1 MATVQVSPEQRVL
14 LHNVSWQTYEALL
27 GEVNSRGVRLTYD
40 DGSLEIMTVSHG
52 HESYARLI
60 GRFIE
65 SLTEELNIP
74 VHSGGSTTFKREAKK
89 RGLEPDECY
98 WIENELPMRGK
109 KEFDIDSDP
118 PPDLAIEVELSRS
131 ALNRMAIYATLGVQE
146 VWRFDTEELTV
157 WHLRGDGRY
166 LQADRSRTFPLLPL
180 AEVVRFVRASDAQDE
195 TTLVR
200 SFRQW
205 VREEL
210 LPVWE
215 QSKAEKQGKRKGGKR
230 KPK

>member
-14 LHNVSWQTYEALL
+14 LQNVSWQTYETLL
-27 GEVNSRGVRLTYD
+27 EETASRGIRLTYD
-40 DGSLEIMTVSHG
+40 HGSLEIMTVSHG
-52 HESYARLI
+52 HENCGRLL
-60 GRFIE
+60 GRFVE
-65 SLTEELNIP
+65 TLTVELDIP
-74 VHSGGSTTFKREAKK
+74 IHSGGSTTFKREAKK

-98 WIENELPMRGK
+98 WIENEQSMRGK

-118 PPDLAIEVELSRS
+118 PPDLAIEVEVSRS
-131 ALNRMAIYATLGVQE
+131 ALNRMAIYATLGVLE
-146 VWRFDTEELTV
+146 VWRFDTEELSV
-157 WHLRGDGRY
+157 WQLRTTGRY
-166 LQADRSRTFPLLPL
+166 MQAEQSRVFPFLPL
-180 AEVVRFVRASDAQDE
+180 AEVIRFLRASDTEDE

-215 QSKAEKQGKRKGGKR
+215 QARAEKQGKRKGGKR